1 MPEYKPLP
9 TAYQD
14 TVVTVHPMMGLPNF
28 PQKHVWDGEG
38 HAPFAEISPHFDR
51 FRYGIM
57 LFSLLTLHFPHSRFL
72 VIYDFEESM
81 KIPEFHFS

>member
-1 MPEYKPLP
+1 
-9 TAYQD
+9 
-14 TVVTVHPMMGLPNF
+14 MMGLPNF

-51 FRYGIM
+51 FGYGIM

-81 KIPEFHFS
+81 KIAEFHFS